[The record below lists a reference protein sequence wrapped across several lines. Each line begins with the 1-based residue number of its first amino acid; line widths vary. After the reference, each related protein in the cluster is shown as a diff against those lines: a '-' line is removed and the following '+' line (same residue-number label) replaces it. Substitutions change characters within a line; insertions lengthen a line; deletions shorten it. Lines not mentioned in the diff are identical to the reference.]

1 MLGMLGVMQ
10 PETGGKG
17 YVHVCKKS
25 SIVWVWVEQGE
36 SMEDSLSRGTAYAN
50 KTQSLETLYS

>member
-17 YVHVCKKS
+17 YVHVCKK
-25 SIVWVWVEQGE
+25 EQHCVG
-36 SMEDSLSRGTAYAN
+36 LGGAGRKHGG
-50 KTQSLETLYS
+50 